1 VNELAFT
8 TQIKPKIMELELEN
22 IDDGTILLIKSQDE
36 ETRSWVMINYAEFG
50 FRYLLKHY
58 TPTFTVAECRG
69 IANSCVVALISN
81 VELDKYE
88 YRSGSKTTTY
98 FTPIVKN
105 TAENYRKKGLKTQSS
120 IDIATIAKRETI
132 IEMEEEK
139 IDLEELLLKFIKT
152 SLSKGMKQ
160 SCQEIIIL
168 KHIKKLRHKIIAKR
182 MKYTEKH
189 SRNRLYRCMKYLR
202 KAIEVKFNDE
212 NISREKLLTYL
223 MNNQ

>member
-1 VNELAFT
+1 
-8 TQIKPKIMELELEN
+8 MELQIQN
-22 IDDGTILLIKSQDE
+22 IDDATIFLIKNKDE
-36 ETRSWVMINYAEFG
+36 ETRTWVMTDYAEFG
-50 FRYLLKHY
+50 FRYLLNHY
-58 TPTFTVAECRG
+58 TPTFIEAECKD
-69 IANSCVVALISN
+69 IADSCVITLILN
-81 VELDKYE
+81 IEFDKYK
-88 YRSGSKTTTY
+88 YQLNTKTTTY
-98 FTPIVKN
+98 FTQIVRN
-105 TAENYRKKGLKTQSS
+105 TAESYRKKCIKTQSS